1 MQPFTV
7 WTISSDL
14 ENWLVSE
21 YATVTCYYWKYWKQ
35 KYKNCLILSVYIKSV
50 KRAIFNYKFTEC
62 VYKDYLVKDRVSK
75 LLKMSLSV
83 ILPIWLSAKYSDSE
97 GC

>member
-1 MQPFTV
+1 MLLLHVIT
-7 WTISSDL
+7 
-14 ENWLVSE
+14 ENIE
-21 YATVTCYYWKYWKQ
+21 NN
-35 KYKNCLILSVYIKSV
+35 KNCLILSVYMKSV

-83 ILPIWLSAKYSDSE
+83 ILPI
-97 GC
+97 